1 LRYTGNLEVK
11 AIKLRFTAASGI
23 VTDETKYYNELESV
37 EIITPG
43 ASLITEYDAQ
53 GNPIRT
59 HSFDDFTV
67 LYEYD
72 ESNPLSDEDLEF
84 DVMNSI
90 KEVKLIIDGEDVIER
105 YYVVTYGEHGML
117 TYEE

>member
-1 LRYTGNLEVK
+1 
-11 AIKLRFTAASGI
+11 
-23 VTDETKYYNELESV
+23 
-37 EIITPG
+37 
-43 ASLITEYDAQ
+43 
-53 GNPIRT
+53 
-59 HSFDDFTV
+59 
-67 LYEYD
+67 
-72 ESNPLSDEDLEF
+72 LSDEDLEF